1 MIYLDNAATTRI
13 SDLAFASMIPYLKEN
28 YGNPSSIYK
37 LGRSNHQAIEN
48 ARKQIASL
56 LKVSPAEIYF
66 TSCGSEAD
74 NWALQGIMR
83 AYKKQSKNHL
93 IISKIE
99 HHAVLHTAQALEKE
113 GFLVTYLDVDEEGR
127 VNLQQ
132 LKQSINDKT
141 ALVSIMYANNE
152 VGTIQ
157 PVCEIGRICHENHV
171 LYHCDAVQA
180 VGSIPLDISNIDLLS
195 ASAHKFNGP
204 KGVGFLYINK
214 KVKINN
220 FIEGGGQEKGKRPG
234 TENVAGIIGMATA
247 LQENY
252 ELMEEKNKRIEYV
265 RNQLQ
270 EALLKIPGSHFN
282 GDEDHRLPGI
292 LNISFEHIDGQSLLF
307 ELDLKGICASS
318 GSACSSGSVEA
329 SHVLLAM
336 GVPYV
341 LAQGALRLSVG
352 RYNDISEVDTTITA
366 INDAIEYL
374 RK

>member
-1 MIYLDNAATTRI
+1 MV
-13 SDLAFASMIPYLKEN
+13 FLKQN
-28 YGNPSSIYK
+28 YGHPSSIYK

-48 ARKQIASL
+48 ARKQIAL
-56 LKVSPAEIYF
+56 LINVSPAEIYF

-74 NWALQGIMR
+74 NWALRGIMQ
-83 AYKKQSKNHL
+83 ASKKQGKNHL

-99 HHAVLHTAQALEKE
+99 HHAIFHTAQALEKE
-113 GFLVTYLDVDEEGR
+113 GFVVTYLNVNEKGQVD
-127 VNLQQ
+127 LQQ
-132 LKQSINDKT
+132 LQQSINDKT

-157 PVCEIGRICHENHV
+157 PVNQIGRICHDNHV

-234 TENVAGIIGMATA
+234 TENVAGIVSMATA
-247 LQENY
+247 LKENY
-252 ELMEEKNKRIEYV
+252 ELMIAKNQRIINI

-282 GDEDHRLPGI
+282 GDEDNRLPGI
-292 LNISFEHIDGQSLLF
+292 LNISFEHVDGQSLLF

-318 GSACSSGSVEA
+318 GSACTSGNVET

-336 GVPYV
+336 GVSYV
-341 LAQGALRLSVG
+341 LAQGALRLSIG
-352 RYNDISEVDTTITA
+352 RYNDISEVDATITA
-366 INDAIEYL
+366 INDAIAYL
-374 RK
+374 RN